1 MSHPAGAAV
10 ARLWAGVPVV
20 MVLLV
25 ALAGCSPQAD
35 ANNPAPDPQAD
46 AESVRQRLV
55 GTWLRE
61 YEQDGTRV
69 RRVLV
74 LQDDGKFTETYRVD
88 GQPDAGLS
96 PGHTG
101 TWLFDGTNLKRHYQ
115 FIDGKQATRASVL
128 FAALDIRFS
137 GKHTF
142 NGTDHVRKRQVRY
155 ERVEAG
161 TVP

>member
-1 MSHPAGAAV
+1 MTWPAGALAACLRGGRWLAV
-10 ARLWAGVPVV
+10 AGWLGLVGCTPQPADQGPTAEVP
-20 MVLLV
+20 
-25 ALAGCSPQAD
+25 
-35 ANNPAPDPQAD
+35 D
-46 AESVRQRLV
+46 AEAVRQRLV

-69 RRVLV
+69 RRILV
-74 LQDDGKFTETYRVD
+74 LQDNGTFTETYRVD
-88 GQPDAGLS
+88 GQADAALS

-137 GKHTF
+137 GKHEFT
-142 NGTDHVRKRQVRY
+142 GTDHVRKRSVRY
-155 ERVEAG
+155 ARVEAG